1 MPRLRVCTLNFL
13 FAVREYLSGIFQNNK
28 VRCVSE
34 DLSIIIPEIASYI
47 NECNDIRKIYE
58 KTKAS
63 FAKSRVWGYD
73 SQTFFSHTDINNKS
87 NHKKSLTG

>member
-1 MPRLRVCTLNFL
+1 MPRLRVCALNFL

-47 NECNDIRKIYE
+47 NECNDIRKIHE

-63 FAKSRVWGYD
+63 FAKKSRLGLRFPDV
-73 SQTFFSHTDINNKS
+73 FFTYR
-87 NHKKSLTG
+87 HKQ